1 MRQTT
6 INHGVRSFRRV
17 VRRGVTQM
25 RMRVQFN
32 SQFTRVATPGSAL
45 SLVDPPI
52 QFKVCDPSERYTRE
66 KQDFDPRT
74 DDADETCALGGF
86 ART

>member
-17 VRRGVTQM
+17 VRRGVTRA
-25 RMRVQFN
+25 RMFN
-32 SQFTRVATPGSAL
+32 SQFMRIATPESAL

-74 DDADETCALGGF
+74 DDAEETCALGGF

>member
-17 VRRGVTQM
+17 VRRGVTRALM
-25 RMRVQFN
+25 QFN
-32 SQFTRVATPGSAL
+32 SQFMRIATPESAL

-74 DDADETCALGGF
+74 DDAEETCALGGF